1 MIHGVRRRRCTN
13 VALLVCVACGRDPA
27 PAPAPSPAAPPVQ
40 PTGPQVRL
48 VVDDQPAGAIAVGAS
63 QPLASVVPAAPD
75 PAAWVRVE
83 LDATGRRFLD
93 LSHPAETYPGASFRI
108 YVDDRGRPTFGVFR
122 EVQPGLPP
130 EVERIARQP
139 APVLADITEIRIH
152 THEAAPAATA
162 SLTVEVAGQASSPI
176 TPADLAATPPLTA
189 GRSKPRGWPL
199 AQVLAL
205 RAPGAIARVVIEDRE
220 KHVIEIAGGDLAA
233 ATPTRVL
240 RVNNR
245 SLWVFEEWQGDQR
258 VRNLRDVMRI
268 RIEAAAP

>member
-1 MIHGVRRRRCTN
+1 M
-13 VALLVCVACGRDPA
+13 LLFTLGCGRDPA
-27 PAPAPSPAAPPVQ
+27 PAAAPAPTAPPVR

-48 VVDDQPAGAIAVGAS
+48 VVDDQPAGAITVGAP
-63 QPLASVVPAAPD
+63 QPLASAIPAAPD

-93 LSHPAETYPGASFRI
+93 LSHPAATYPGASFRI
-108 YVDDRGRPTFGVFR
+108 YVDDRGRATFGVFR
-122 EVQPGLPP
+122 AVQPGLPP

-152 THEAAPAATA
+152 THEAAPAAAA
-162 SLTVEVAGQASSPI
+162 SFTIEVAGQAAS
-176 TPADLAATPPLTA
+176 TLGAADLAALAPLAT

-199 AQVLAL
+199 ASVLAV
-205 RAPGAIARVVIEDRE
+205 RSPGPLARVVIEDRD
-220 KHVIEIAGGDLAA
+220 KQAIEIAGGDLAA

-245 SLWVFEEWQGDQR
+245 NLWVFEEWQDDQR
-258 VRNLRDVMRI
+258 VRNLRDVTRI
-268 RIEAAAP
+268 RIEPTAP